1 MKALRAL
8 VYTLICCLIMISCG
22 ETPKKRDH
30 GFSLQFDNTSKSMA
44 VSNDLTVT
52 LSNAKQAKVDSVA
65 YFLDDSRLE
74 GSGNSIKVSFTD
86 GRVGDRLINARIYSG
101 VATYNV
107 ANSITL
113 VADRAPALYEYNIL
127 ETYPHD
133 ITAYTQG
140 IEFVGD
146 TLYESTGQYGKSSL
160 RKTNYQTGEVYKN
173 IPLESNQFGE
183 GLTIKDNKLYQLT
196 WKRNIG
202 FVYELPSMN
211 RLKIFNYDKSVEG
224 WGLCNDG
231 TRIYK
236 SDGTERIWTLDNE
249 LLLEEDYIEVYTN
262 TSKITKINELE
273 WVEGKIYA
281 NVYERDAIA
290 IIDPNTGVVEGV
302 INTKGLKEKV
312 TQHEELNVLNGI
324 SYKGEPNIL
333 YVTGKNWDKLF
344 KIELIQ
350 K

>member
-1 MKALRAL
+1 MKALSAL
-8 VYTLICCLIMISCG
+8 FYTLICCALVTSCG

-30 GFSLQFDNTSKSMA
+30 GFSLEFSNTSKSMA
-44 VSNDLTVT
+44 VNKDLTVT
-52 LSNAKQAKVDSVA
+52 LKNNKQIAIDSVA
-65 YFLDDSRLE
+65 YFLDDSPIL
-74 GSGNSIKVSFTD
+74 GSGNSITVQFKD

-101 VATYNV
+101 DQSYN
-107 ANSITL
+107 AAKSITL
-113 VADRAPALYEYNIL
+113 VAQNAPSLYKYTIL
-127 ETYPHD
+127 ESYPHD
-133 ITAYTQG
+133 INAYTQG

-146 TLYESTGQYGKSSL
+146 TLYESTGQRGRSSL
-160 RKTNYQTGEVYKN
+160 RKTNYQTGEIYNN
-173 IPLESNQFGE
+173 IALDNQYFGE
-183 GLTIKDNKLYQLT
+183 GLTIKDNVLYQLT
-196 WKRNIG
+196 WQRNIG
-202 FVYELPSMN
+202 FVYQLPSME

-231 TRIYK
+231 TQIYK
-236 SDGTERIWTLDNE
+236 SDGTERIWMLDNE

-302 INTKGLKEKV
+302 IDIKGLKEKV
-312 TQHEELNVLNGI
+312 TQHKDLNVLNGI
-324 SYKGEPNIL
+324 AYKGEPNIL

-344 KIELIQ
+344 KIQLEKQ
-350 K
+350 

>member
-8 VYTLICCLIMISCG
+8 IFALISCVLITSCG

-30 GFSLQFDNTSKSMA
+30 GFSLTFNNTSKSMA
-44 VSNDLTVT
+44 VNNPLTVT
-52 LSNAKQAKVDSVA
+52 LNNSKQVSVDSIA
-65 YFLDDSRLE
+65 YFLDDTRLA
-74 GSGNSIKVSFTD
+74 GSDNSITVTFSD
-86 GRVGDRLINARIYSG
+86 GRLGERLINARIYSSEG
-101 VATYNV
+101 SFNV
-107 ANSITL
+107 AKSITL
-113 VADRAPALYEYNIL
+113 VAQNAPALYKYNIL

-133 ITAYTQG
+133 INAYTQG

-173 IPLESNQFGE
+173 VPLENTQFGE
-183 GLTIKDNKLYQLT
+183 GLTIKDDKLYQLT

-202 FVYELPSMN
+202 FVYQLPSME
-211 RLKIFNYDKSVEG
+211 RLKIFNYDKSLEG

-231 TRIYK
+231 QRIYK
-236 SDGTERIWTLDNE
+236 SDGTERIWMLDNE

-273 WVEGKIYA
+273 WVDGKIYA

-290 IIDPNTGVVEGV
+290 IINPLTGAVEGV
-302 INTKGLKEKV
+302 IDIKGLKEQV
-312 TQHEELNVLNGI
+312 TQHEDLNVLNGI
-324 SYKGEPNIL
+324 AYKGEPNIL

-344 KIELIQ
+344 KIELVKQ
-350 K
+350 